1 MSKNTEKVK
10 RSWFFIILL
19 AFTSLSLAG
28 TAAYFSIFG
37 LSKLFYGAGI
47 GIIILAT
54 VLEISKLVTVSYVYR
69 YWKHIA
75 KALRVYYILGII
87 FIMLLTSIGIYGFL
101 TSAYQNTANK
111 VEMRD
116 SQINIA
122 DNKKKLF
129 TAQLDRLNDVI
140 ENNNNRINSLST
152 ARNQQE
158 SRLNNLYT
166 GNKINSAKRT
176 EGQITS
182 SDKQIEN
189 LNSDITAKM
198 TQSNAI
204 NDSIAFYDQRI
215 VELRSSDVSNEVGPL
230 KYLSDLTGASM
241 NKVVNI
247 LVLLIIFV
255 FDPMAITLLIGVNQ
269 LIMMGDT
276 KPTEDT
282 KIELPLINQK
292 KKKEDEDEDDENN
305 IIKKNESPIN
315 VKSNAVE
322 KLIQKENKNFLENN
336 SELTIFTDQID
347 DESDEENMKDDV
359 IETLD
364 TQQDEEILSD
374 LKKNENSIQNCQV
387 GYTLEK
393 KIVDFDEI
401 TIGMTINHDTFGDG
415 VVSKLDK
422 EKRRIFIKF
431 DNGIRELD
439 PDYANLKKYEYVKI
453 EQNDE
458 PEAMKYLDFFT
469 EDLEY
474 KDMVQQLVPKESFQP
489 DIDTIDENSIDTEFK
504 EEEGTIIEPSPVK
517 EETIIEPSPVKQEET
532 IVPSIIEEKL
542 PNNVSEK
549 KTRFFHKIWKG
560 KKIV

>member
-10 RSWFFIILL
+10 KSWFFIILL
-19 AFTSLSLAG
+19 SFTSLSLAG

-75 KALRVYYILGII
+75 KALRIYYILGIL

-101 TSAYQNTANK
+101 TSAYQSTANK
-111 VEMRD
+111 IEMRD

-122 DNKKKLF
+122 ENKKKLF
-129 TAQLDRLNDVI
+129 TAQLGRLNNVI

-166 GNKINSAKRT
+166 GNKISSARRT

-182 SDKQIEN
+182 SDSQIEN
-189 LNSDITAKM
+189 LNLDITEKM
-198 TQSNAI
+198 TQSNTI
-204 NDSIAFYDQRI
+204 NDSIAFYDQKI
-215 VELRSSDVSNEVGPL
+215 VELKSSDVSNEVGPL

-269 LIMMGDT
+269 LIMMSDT
-276 KPTEDT
+276 KEPENT
-282 KIELPLINQK
+282 KVKLPLINKTK
-292 KKKEDEDEDDENN
+292 KRENEEDDEETNEN
-305 IIKKNESPIN
+305 DNIKKDEPPIN
-315 VKSNAVE
+315 TKSNVVE
-322 KLIQKENKNFLENN
+322 KLIKTEDKNFLKNN

-347 DESDEENMKDDV
+347 DKSNEDDTGNYND
-359 IETLD
+359 ETLE
-364 TQQDEEILSD
+364 TPRNEEISVD
-374 LKKNENSIQNCQV
+374 LKKNENFFQNYPD
-387 GYTLEK
+387 GYMLEK
-393 KIVDFDEI
+393 KPVDFDEI
-401 TIGMTINHDTFGDG
+401 VIGMTIYHDTFGDG
-415 VVSKLDK
+415 IVSRFDK

-431 DNGIRELD
+431 DDGIRELD

-458 PEAMKYLDFFT
+458 PEALKYLDFFT

-474 KDMVQQLVPKESFQP
+474 KDMVQQLAPKELFESDTNIVKSTS
-489 DIDTIDENSIDTEFK
+489 DIELKK
-504 EEEGTIIEPSPVK
+504 EEEPIIES
-517 EETIIEPSPVKQEET
+517 SD
-532 IVPSIIEEKL
+532 IEEESPK
-542 PNNVSEK
+542 PMSEK
-549 KTRFFHKIWKG
+549 KTKLFHKIWKG
-560 KKIV
+560 KKII

>member
-10 RSWFFIILL
+10 KSWFFIILL
-19 AFTSLSLAG
+19 SFTSLSLAG

-75 KALRVYYILGII
+75 KALRIYYILGIL

-101 TSAYQNTANK
+101 TSAYQSTANK
-111 VEMRD
+111 IEMRD

-122 DNKKKLF
+122 ENKKKLF
-129 TAQLDRLNDVI
+129 TAQLGRLNNVI

-166 GNKINSAKRT
+166 GNKISSARRT

-182 SDKQIEN
+182 SDSQIEN
-189 LNSDITAKM
+189 LNSDITEKM
-198 TQSNAI
+198 TQSNTI
-204 NDSIAFYDQRI
+204 NDSIAFYDQKI
-215 VELRSSDVSNEVGPL
+215 VELKSSDVSNEVGPL

-269 LIMMGDT
+269 LIMMSDT
-276 KPTEDT
+276 KEPENT
-282 KIELPLINQK
+282 KVKLPLINKTK
-292 KKKEDEDEDDENN
+292 KRENEEDDEETNEN
-305 IIKKNESPIN
+305 DNIKKDEPPIN
-315 VKSNAVE
+315 TKSNVVE
-322 KLIQKENKNFLENN
+322 KLIKTEDKNFLKNN

-347 DESDEENMKDDV
+347 DESNEDDTGNCND
-359 IETLD
+359 ETLE
-364 TQQDEEILSD
+364 TPRNEEISVD
-374 LKKNENSIQNCQV
+374 LKKNENFFQNYPD
-387 GYTLEK
+387 GYMLEK
-393 KIVDFDEI
+393 KPVDFDEI
-401 TIGMTINHDTFGDG
+401 VIGMTIYHDTFGDG
-415 VVSKLDK
+415 IVSRFDK

-431 DNGIRELD
+431 DDGIRELD

-458 PEAMKYLDFFT
+458 PEALKYLDFFT

-474 KDMVQQLVPKESFQP
+474 KDMVQQLAPKELFESDTNIVKSTS
-489 DIDTIDENSIDTEFK
+489 DIELKK
-504 EEEGTIIEPSPVK
+504 EEEPIIES
-517 EETIIEPSPVKQEET
+517 SD
-532 IVPSIIEEKL
+532 IEEESPK
-542 PNNVSEK
+542 PMSEK
-549 KTRFFHKIWKG
+549 KTKLFHKIWKG
-560 KKIV
+560 KKII